1 MDLITS
7 TQNPT
12 IKLIRSL
19 HEKKYRQ
26 LTGLF
31 LAEGRKVVDR
41 AREKRWKPEYLVF
54 REGQR
59 IAAGEGAK
67 ILVSDKVMAGLSAQ
81 ANPPEIIGVYRQRMG
96 EEMPLPGPKDVWL
109 ALDRIRDPGN
119 LGTIIRTADAAGAQG
134 VILVGES
141 CDPWSPEC
149 VRATMGSIFAVP
161 LVGVDEDWFA
171 RDARE
176 WPGEIVA
183 TRMEAVADYRRA
195 YRAPVLLLMGSEAHG
210 LSPALA
216 GLASV
221 SVCIPMPG
229 GTESLNVAT
238 AAALMLYEIRRK
250 DLA

>member
-1 MDLITS
+1 MDHITS
-7 TQNPT
+7 TRNPT

-26 LTGLF
+26 QTGLF
-31 LAEGRKVVDR
+31 LVEGRKVVER
-41 AREKRWKPEYLVF
+41 AREKQWEPEYLVF

-59 IAAGEGAK
+59 TDAGQGAK

-81 ANPPEIIGVYRQRMG
+81 TNPPEIIGVYRQRMG
-96 EEMPLPGPKDVWL
+96 EEMPLPSPKDVWL
-109 ALDRIRDPGN
+109 ALDTIRDPGN
-119 LGTIIRTADAAGAQG
+119 LGTIIRTVDAAGVCG
-134 VILVGES
+134 VILIGQA

-161 LVGVDEDWFA
+161 LVTLSEDRFA

-183 TRMEAVADYRRA
+183 TRMEAEGDYRRA
-195 YRAPVLLLMGSEAHG
+195 YRAPVLLLVGSEGHG
-210 LSPALA
+210 LSPVLA
-216 GLASV
+216 SLASV
-221 SVCIPMPG
+221 NVHIPMPG

-238 AAALMLYEIRRK
+238 AAALILYEIRRE